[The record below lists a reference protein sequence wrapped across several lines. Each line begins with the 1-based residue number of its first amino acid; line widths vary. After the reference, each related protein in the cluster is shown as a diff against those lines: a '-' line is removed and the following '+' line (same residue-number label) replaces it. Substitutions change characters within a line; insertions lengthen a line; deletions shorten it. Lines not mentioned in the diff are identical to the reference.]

1 MSKRPLVY
9 QKKNPPD
16 FSVILCLLYTVQ
28 NVSVNNWET
37 QRLFFFQL
45 MKVWG
50 MPVTKNKTTREPLD
64 GFCYITARGTSR
76 VSVVGSC

>member
-16 FSVILCLLYTVQ
+16 FSVILFTLYGAKCFCEQLRNTA
-28 NVSVNNWET
+28 T
-37 QRLFFFQL
+37 FFFFQL

-64 GFCYITARGTSR
+64 GFCYITARGTSS

>member
-37 QRLFFFQL
+37 QRLFFFFPADESLRHASNQKQNYTWTAGWVL
-45 MKVWG
+45 LYYSQR
-50 MPVTKNKTTREPLD
+50 NKQS
-64 GFCYITARGTSR
+64 F
-76 VSVVGSC
+76 SCR